1 MINCTLVNNETGEV
15 MNENYKI
22 TELEDQQRGRAFAEK
37 KQLEEQFKSLQQ
49 EYLGYFVFFIF
60 ENLNKLTEIMT
71 DFDLMRFLYLGTYTK
86 KDGCLKFEN
95 GNIIT
100 KKHVKKLLKINDTS
114 FRAFWKLMI
123 ENKLIVEGEE
133 DKVSINLEYFYR
145 GSEKEY
151 RKLTDKKFGDKFTRV
166 YIETTR
172 DLYENTNQRSL
183 KKLAIIYKVLP
194 LISWQYNVLCKNP
207 KEIDKT
213 VIDPYTL
220 SEMSDYLGYDKT
232 HITRFK
238 KDLHSLTYK
247 GKDIFIRIG
256 KTPDIKNDYI
266 IVNPAFYYR
275 GNKTEQLD
283 YLATLF
289 GLKHAPL
296 PNK

>member
-1 MINCTLVNNETGEV
+1 MINCTLIDNETGEILT
-15 MNENYKI
+15 EDYKI
-22 TELEDQQRGRAFAEK
+22 TELEDQQKAKRFSER
-37 KQLEEQFKSLQQ
+37 KQLEEQFRNLQQ

-60 ENLNKLTEIMT
+60 ENLNKLTDIMT

-100 KKHVKKLLKINDTS
+100 KKHIKKLLKINDTS
-114 FRAFWKLMI
+114 FRDFWKLLI
-123 ENKLIVEGEE
+123 ENKLVVE
-133 DKVSINLEYFYR
+133 DVDNKVSINLEYFYR

-194 LISWQYNVLCKNP
+194 LISWQYNILCKNP
-207 KEIDKT
+207 KETNKALIE
-213 VIDPYTL
+213 PYTL
-220 SEMSDYLGYDKT
+220 IEMSNYLGYDKT
-232 HITRFK
+232 HVTRFK

-247 GKDIFIRIG
+247 AKDIFMRIG
-256 KTPDIKNDYI
+256 KTPDVNNDYI
-266 IVNPAFYYR
+266 VVSPLFYYR
-275 GNKTEQLD
+275 GNKMEQLD
-283 YLATLF
+283 YLITLF
-289 GLKHAPL
+289 GLKHITI
-296 PNK
+296 